1 MEKNNPWLALST
13 YEEEDKDKFKGREQD
28 TQNMLT
34 MLLQNEY
41 VVCYAASGDGKSSLI
56 NAGVC
61 PEMRKVGYYPI
72 KIVFSTDEYEGINI
86 PQNEN
91 GKIDFDTCILKK
103 IEEAI
108 SQVNRRSKESE
119 NQIEFKVDEQF
130 VSFPAYLSTNLWWKL
145 RTQIIQAQVG
155 YGKFDYIPVL
165 IFDQF
170 EEILRAKWKNEFF
183 EWLETLSSDECPDA
197 IYSSVSDYEKLPS
210 RKKFK
215 AIFSMRYEYVGEL
228 DYWTSQR
235 YFIPQMMRG
244 RYFLKPFTIEQAELI
259 IKEHQSDDV
268 ASQQLSINAN
278 NIASNLADTDNN
290 VSAIMLSLLSYIL
303 YDQWS
308 LNKDYE
314 FTPQNVARLMFTHYE
329 NILSRCK
336 ISDKERNALES
347 ALISSNGARRRMP
360 LSDER
365 LSIFAGDAGN
375 SKIEYLVKEHILRQN
390 DDYIE
395 IVHDRLVEAI
405 YEGNKKRKEEELI
418 QRKKRTRSRIVYGLL
433 FCAIL
438 GLIGWV
444 LYYSLAKVQ
453 YVEHITESTWGEG
466 FICNKDTLYIENF
479 SDSNNIYVFNFKG
492 NPSIRNVVIKG
503 GRITIGGKAFFSC
516 KNLGS
521 LRIMA
526 NNCWVGMDAF
536 SGTKIREI
544 IIEGDNNQW
553 YSDAD
558 TIESVSVKGNG
569 NYLCIPQVKSGNVQI
584 VNVEGSNDSLL
595 VGHDFDVDY
604 LRLVN
609 AEHLYWDKWDSYEIP
624 IRIKSMD
631 ILRGTSFDT
640 SSTFK
645 GGLNVG
651 KLFLEG
657 DTMFNRLDDKTLDVT
672 PRIIFEEEVFQ
683 AKRFEEQS
691 GSPKDN
697 LERAISVS
705 VDEYIR
711 ANEAEKS
718 QLIAKASSFHGYN
731 DTVFAYGNIIYEI
744 HYSGDTNLTHPYGN
758 TYSLTTKSARLAE
771 VIKLPYKQ
779 GSYDIDFGPE
789 TKDIYVLD
797 LKQRGILRCES
808 RNTRVHVPYGY
819 GEYCRSNN
827 ERFSNCTIVEMSVFE
842 TIYERLLFTVVED
855 YHVNTII
862 FYLRILILLVCLCF
876 TVYGAKKRK
885 YENIASD
892 CTFGILIFILIL
904 AWNKLGMPKLKD
916 LLGVL
921 DEVWWAIIIYSFIL
935 FLLWGVIIW
944 YVHNRKKAKKYA
956 IIFGSDEAKK
966 AAFSILD
973 KIYKEGGN
981 DDVFLVSNYKKDWDF
996 KKHRWTKNTI
1006 VLLTKDELLEKNN
1019 EYVKFLSHLKTD
1031 GFIRPIVL
1039 GVACNQDIVWP
1050 HELRKFGRRHNLSV
1064 FKALPLLS
1072 KDLRENDLDEIYKSI
1087 NKRKDGRIRKL
1098 DLSTRFLSLEII
1110 LTFFL
1115 LIILIALLIVKMAL

>member
-13 YEEEDKDKFKGREQD
+13 YEEKDKDKFKGREQD

-34 MLLQNEY
+34 MLQQNEY

-72 KIVFSTDEYEGINI
+72 KIVFFTDEYEGINI

-130 VSFPAYLSTNLWWKL
+130 VSSPAGLSSNLWWKL
-145 RTQIIQAQVG
+145 RTQILQIQMR
-155 YGKFDYIPVL
+155 YGEFDYIPVL

-170 EEILRAKWKNEFF
+170 EEILRARWKNEFF
-183 EWLETLSSDECPDA
+183 EWLEALSSDECPDA
-197 IYSSVSDYEKLPS
+197 IYHSVSNYKIPS

-244 RYFLKPFTIEQAELI
+244 RYFLKPFSSEQAESI
-259 IKEHQSDDV
+259 IKAHQSDDV

-308 LNKDYE
+308 QDKDYE

-375 SKIEYLVKEHILRQN
+375 SKIEDLVKEHILRQN

-395 IVHDRLVEAI
+395 LVHDRLVEAI
-405 YEGNKKRKEEELI
+405 YEGIKKRKEEELI
-418 QRKKRTRSRIVYGLL
+418 QRKKRTRNRIRYALL

-438 GLIGWV
+438 VLIGWI
-444 LYYSLAKVQ
+444 LYYSLAKVK
-453 YVEHITESTWGEG
+453 YVEHITESTFGLG
-466 FICNKDTLYIENF
+466 LICDKDTLYIENY
-479 SDSNNIYVFNFKG
+479 SDRSISVSDFNG
-492 NPSIRNVVIKG
+492 NPSIRNIVIKG
-503 GRITIGGKAFFSC
+503 GRIIIGKEAFFSC
-516 KNLGS
+516 ENLGS

-526 NNCWVGMDAF
+526 NNCWVEKDAF
-536 SGTKIREI
+536 RGTNIREI
-544 IIEGDNNQW
+544 IIEGDNNHMHEMW
-553 YSDAD
+553 TSNAD
-558 TIESVSVKGNG
+558 TIERVSVKGNG
-569 NYLCIPQVKSGNVQI
+569 NYLCIPTGIHRNVQI

-595 VGHDFDVDY
+595 IGTNGFDVDY

-609 AEHLYWDKWDSYEIP
+609 AEHLYWTVTSYVNSP
-624 IRIKSMD
+624 IRIESMD
-631 ILRGTSFDT
+631 ILKGTSFDT
-640 SSTFK
+640 SSTFND
-645 GGLNVG
+645 GLKVG
-651 KLFLEG
+651 KLFFEG
-657 DTMFNRLDDKTLDVT
+657 DSMFNRLNNNTLDVT
-672 PRIIFEEEVFQ
+672 PRISFAK
-683 AKRFEEQS
+683 AKRAEEHPDSQKNNS
-691 GSPKDN
+691 
-697 LERAISVS
+697 EHAISVS
-705 VDEYIR
+705 VDEYMR
-711 ANEAEKS
+711 ASDAERN
-718 QLIAKASSFHGYN
+718 QLCNKARSFHGSN
-731 DTVFAYGNIIYEI
+731 DTSFAYGNIIYEFH
-744 HYSGDTNLTHPYGN
+744 HYGDRLSWHFAG
-758 TYSLTTKSARLAE
+758 LAELAE
-771 VIKLPYKQ
+771 VVKLSNKVVKL
-779 GSYDIDFGPE
+779 SDINFEPE
-789 TKDIYVLD
+789 VKDIYVLD
-797 LKQRGILRCES
+797 FKTIGDLRCKS

-827 ERFSNCTIVEMSVFE
+827 QKFSNCTIVEMSVFE
-842 TIYERLLFTVVED
+842 TIYENLSFFAIRN
-855 YHVNTII
+855 YHVFPVQ
-862 FYLRILILLVCLCF
+862 FYGFILFVLVAICRIVYDAKWKKNEKQALRLALILL
-876 TVYGAKKRK
+876 
-885 YENIASD
+885 S
-892 CTFGILIFILIL
+892 FILIGAL
-904 AWNKLGMPKLKD
+904 INFDVPIKD
-916 LLGVL
+916 TFGKSEIS
-921 DEVWWAIIIYSFIL
+921 DIAMAA
-935 FLLWGVIIW
+935 GVILIYLGTIIW
-944 YVHNRKKAKKYA
+944 VIGKRKKAKRYA
-956 IIFGSDEAKK
+956 IIFGSDETKK
-966 AAFSILD
+966 TAFSILD
-973 KIYKEGGN
+973 KIYKEGGKE

-996 KKHRWTKNTI
+996 MEHRWTKNTI
-1006 VLLTKDELLEKNN
+1006 VLLTEEELLEANN
-1019 EYVKFLSHLKTD
+1019 DYVKFLSKFGTT

-1039 GVACNQDIVWP
+1039 GVKDNQDIVWP
-1050 HELRKFGRRHNLSV
+1050 HKIRRFGRKHNPSV
-1064 FKALPLLS
+1064 FKAITFQS
-1072 KDLRENDLDEIYKSI
+1072 KDLRENDLDEIYKYI
-1087 NKRKDGRIRKL
+1087 NKKKDGRVRKL
-1098 DLSTRFLSLEII
+1098 DPYMIFW
-1110 LTFFL
+1110 L
-1115 LIILIALLIVKMAL
+1115 LIIMWIIISLTFALIMIALGIL

>member
-1 MEKNNPWLALST
+1 MTENNPWLALGT
-13 YEEEDKDKFKGREQD
+13 YEEKDKDKFKGREQD
-28 TQNMLT
+28 TQNMLK
-34 MLLQNEY
+34 MLQQNEY

-86 PQNEN
+86 SRKED
-91 GKIDFDTCILKK
+91 GKIDFDAYILRR
-103 IEEAI
+103 IEELI
-108 SQVNRRSKESE
+108 NLTNRRINKSES
-119 NQIEFKVDEQF
+119 QIIFEVDDQF
-130 VSFPAYLSTNLWWKL
+130 ASFPSDLSSILWWKL
-145 RTQIIQAQVG
+145 RTQTIQMPHG
-155 YGKFDYIPVL
+155 EFDYIPVL

-170 EEILRAKWKNEFF
+170 EEILRARWKNEFF

-259 IKEHQSDDV
+259 IKAHQSDDV

-303 YDQWS
+303 YEQWS
-308 LNKDYE
+308 QDKDYE

-375 SKIEYLVKEHILRQN
+375 SKIEDLVKEHILRQN

-395 IVHDRLVEAI
+395 LVHDRLVEAI
-405 YEGNKKRKEEELI
+405 YEGIKKRKEEELI
-418 QRKKRTRSRIVYGLL
+418 QRKKRTRNRIRYALL

-438 GLIGWV
+438 VLIGWI
-444 LYYSLAKVQ
+444 LYYSLAKVR
-453 YVEHITESTWGEG
+453 YVEHITESTFGLG
-466 FICNKDTLYIENF
+466 LICDKDTLYIENF
-479 SDSNNIYVFNFKG
+479 NDRNISVSGFNG

-503 GRITIGGKAFFSC
+503 DRITLGGEAFYSC

-521 LRIMA
+521 LRIKA
-526 NNCWVGMDAF
+526 NNCWVEKDAF

-544 IIEGDNNQW
+544 IIEGDNNHMHEWW

-569 NYLCIPQVKSGNVQI
+569 NYLCIPTGKHRNVQI

-595 VGHDFDVDY
+595 IGTNGFDVDY
-604 LRLVN
+604 LRLEN
-609 AEHLYWDKWDSYEIP
+609 AEHLYWDVTGSFKSP
-624 IRIKSMD
+624 IRIESMD
-631 ILRGTSFDT
+631 ILRGTSFDI
-640 SSTFK
+640 SSTFN
-645 GGLNVG
+645 GGLNV
-651 KLFLEG
+651 KNLFLEA
-657 DTMFNRLDDKTLDVT
+657 DSMFNRLNNNTLDVT
-672 PRIIFEEEVFQ
+672 PRISFSKEVYQ
-683 AKRFEEQS
+683 AKRTEEHPDSQKNNS
-691 GSPKDN
+691 EHD
-697 LERAISVS
+697 ISVS
-705 VDEYIR
+705 VDEYMR

-718 QLIAKASSFHGYN
+718 QLIAKASSFHGYKDN
-731 DTVFAYGNIIYEI
+731 VFAYGNIIYEI

-771 VIKLPYKQ
+771 VIKLPYKE
-779 GSYDIDFGPE
+779 YVYYNYFGPE

-797 LKQRGILRCES
+797 LEKLGGLRCES

-819 GEYCRSNN
+819 GEYCRGNYQK
-827 ERFSNCTIVEMSVFE
+827 FSNCTIVEMSVFE
-842 TIYERLLFTVVED
+842 TIYERLLFAVVED
-855 YHVNTII
+855 YHVSTIV

-876 TVYGAKKRK
+876 AVYNAKKRK
-885 YENIASD
+885 YRNIASD
-892 CTFGILIFILIL
+892 CTLGILIFILIL
-904 AWNKLGMPKLKD
+904 AWNGLLKD
-916 LLGVL
+916 LLGVH
-921 DEVWWAIIIYSFIL
+921 DEVWWFIIIYSFML
-935 FLLWGVIIW
+935 FLFWGVIIW

-956 IIFGSDEAKK
+956 IIFGSDESKK

-1098 DLSTRFLSLEII
+1098 DLSTRLLSLEII

>member
-170 EEILRAKWKNEFF
+170 EEILRARWKNEFF

-210 RKKFK
+210 RKNFK

-259 IKEHQSDDV
+259 IKAHQSDDV

-303 YDQWS
+303 YEQWS

-375 SKIEYLVKEHILRQN
+375 SKIEDLVKEHILRQN

-444 LYYSLAKVQ
+444 IYYQLVRIR
-453 YVEHITESTWGEG
+453 YVEHIVGYYSQADHDKTL
-466 FICNKDTLYIENF
+466 ICKHDTLYIESNSTIEQSCFQGNYSVRNIVVKGDNVTIEKSAF
-479 SDSNNIYVFNFKG
+479 SWCD
-492 NPSIRNVVIKG
+492 
-503 GRITIGGKAFFSC
+503 
-516 KNLGS
+516 NLVS
-521 LRIMA
+521 LRIVA
-526 NNCWVGMDAF
+526 NNCYIEEGALDC
-536 SGTKIREI
+536 TNKLREI
-544 IIEGDNNQW
+544 IVEGKNNHIEVPG
-553 YSDAD
+553 DAD
-558 TIESVSVKGNG
+558 KVYLSVKGDG
-569 NYLCIPQVKSGNVQI
+569 NSICVSDSYFLRDTVFCVFD
-584 VNVEGSNDSLL
+584 VEGKYDSLIISDTMYI
-595 VGHDFDVDY
+595 GY
-604 LRLVN
+604 LRLAN
-609 AEHLYWDKWDSYEIP
+609 AEHFYCDIRYDTSDELTLCEIK
-624 IRIKSMD
+624 IDDLD
-631 ILRGTSFDT
+631 ILKGTFFDT
-640 SSTFK
+640 SSTMPVL
-645 GGLNVG
+645 LNT
-651 KLFLEG
+651 KRLFLE
-657 DTMFNRLDDKTLDVT
+657 DDSMFDRLDNTTLLSLG
-672 PRIIFEEEVFQ
+672 ISLKIFEEIYKVSSSDSHIIIFDKEVFK
-683 AKRFEEQS
+683 AKDSDEQVDLQ
-691 GSPKDN
+691 KDN
-697 LERAISVS
+697 TKCAISVS
-705 VDEYIR
+705 VDEFW
-711 ANEAEKS
+711 
-718 QLIAKASSFHGYN
+718 KASTEEKKEICKNARFFHGN
-731 DTVFAYGNIIYEI
+731 SDDCWAYGNVIYE
-744 HYSGDTNLTHPYGN
+744 SDTMYI
-758 TYSLTTKSARLAE
+758 AALAE
-771 VIKLPYKQ
+771 VIKYVRSPYACYVK
-779 GSYDIDFGPE
+779 SE
-789 TKDIYVLD
+789 TKDVYVLD
-797 LKQRGILRCES
+797 PVHTYCLYCES
-808 RNTRVHVPYGY
+808 RTTRVHVPYGY
-819 GEYCRSNN
+819 GDYCRCNSV
-827 ERFSNCTIVEMSVFE
+827 RFQNCSIEEMSVFE
-842 TIYERLLFTVVED
+842 TIYEKLSYLAIRNYCEFPVQFDYFILFVIVV
-855 YHVNTII
+855 IC
-862 FYLRILILLVCLCF
+862 RIVYDAKWKKNEKQAWRFALILLSV
-876 TVYGAKKRK
+876 
-885 YENIASD
+885 
-892 CTFGILIFILIL
+892 ILIGALTNFAVPMFGNPDIWDIIL
-904 AWNKLGMPKLKD
+904 AIGPWLLVLG
-916 LLGVL
+916 
-921 DEVWWAIIIYSFIL
+921 IIIWLVYE
-935 FLLWGVIIW
+935 
-944 YVHNRKKAKKYA
+944 RKRAKKYA
-956 IIFGSDEAKK
+956 IIFGSEDTKRTS
-966 AAFSILD
+966 FSIVD
-973 KIYKEGGN
+973 KIYKEGGKEK
-981 DDVFLVSNYKKDWDF
+981 DVFLVSNYKKDWDF
-996 KKHRWTKNTI
+996 EKHRWTKNTI
-1006 VLLTKDELLEKNN
+1006 VLLTKEELLEKDS
-1019 EYVKFLSHLKTD
+1019 EYVKFLSHLKTT
-1031 GFIRPIVL
+1031 GYIRPIVL
-1039 GVACNQDIVWP
+1039 GVASNQDIVWP
-1050 HELRKFGRRHNLSV
+1050 RELRKFGRRYNPSV
-1064 FKALPLLS
+1064 FKAIAVLS
-1072 KDLRENDLDEIYKSI
+1072 KDLRENDLDEVYKFI
-1087 NKRKDGRIRKL
+1087 NKKKKMDQF
-1098 DLSTRFLSLEII
+1098 T
-1110 LTFFL
+1110 
-1115 LIILIALLIVKMAL
+1115 IALSSMIICFVCSMIAFMGIFVL